1 MGLGTIAGVVALIV
15 AGVASALAAGGWL
28 WERSAREART
38 RLDAQRL
45 NPVPKRVSFKDFEGL
60 PQPVQ
65 RYFRTVLTDGQPV
78 VASARIAHQG
88 ELKTVHLRP
97 GGERGKARFRLGGPH
112 PNGSWTSGRGSDT
125 GACSSQPRARS
136 RGSRRKVPGP
146 IGGGIPKGSSTPLPE
161 NRPGKCRDT
170 KIQDL
175 TPLGDS

>member
-45 NPVPKRVSFKDFEGL
+45 NPVPKRVSSKDFEGL

-78 VASARIAHQG
+78 VASARIAHRG

-97 GGERGKARFRLGGPH
+97 GGERGKARFRLGGPIRMVPGLPGVGATRGH
-112 PNGSWTSGRGSDT
+112 ARPDRGRGRMDHAGRSQVLLAGEYRTDRVHLCRRT
-125 GACSSQPRARS
+125 G
-136 RGSRRKVPGP
+136 RGNA
-146 IGGGIPKGSSTPLPE
+146 GILRFKT
-161 NRPGKCRDT
+161 
-170 KIQDL
+170 
-175 TPLGDS
+175 